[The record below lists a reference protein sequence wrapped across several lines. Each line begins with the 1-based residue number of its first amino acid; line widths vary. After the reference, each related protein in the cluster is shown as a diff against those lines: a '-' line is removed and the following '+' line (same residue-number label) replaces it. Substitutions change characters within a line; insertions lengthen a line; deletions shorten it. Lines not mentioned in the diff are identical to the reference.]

1 MTLHNGRALSN
12 IVSFMLSVVMLSV
25 VMLNVVM
32 LRVIIL
38 SGVVPLSLAFDLI
51 KRAKNNKFLVT
62 DLMKGQTRLN
72 LKL

>member
-1 MTLHNGRALSN
+1 MTLRNCKALST

-38 SGVVPLSLAFDLI
+38 SGVVPLSLAFDL
-51 KRAKNNKFLVT
+51 KREQKIASFL
-62 DLMKGQTRLN
+62 LQN
-72 LKL
+72 